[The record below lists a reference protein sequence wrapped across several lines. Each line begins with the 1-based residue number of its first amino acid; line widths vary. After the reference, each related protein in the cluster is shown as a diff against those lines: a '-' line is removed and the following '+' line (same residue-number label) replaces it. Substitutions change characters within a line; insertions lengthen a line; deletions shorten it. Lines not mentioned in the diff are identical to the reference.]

1 MSDGGLTVLQGMAL
15 DMVASGASPRQIAEA
30 LGIKPHEAVKL
41 SYDLL
46 DKEIITDADQARKLQ
61 VYRLQKLIEAIWQR
75 TIENGGVD
83 DIRNVRELMADMN
96 VLLALNK
103 EIDEKQHARM
113 HSFQLAGYMVAM
125 QGLIAAFKMIA
136 PTAMKEEEWPAW
148 AAEQLEVAQEHMKFE
163 IEE

>member
-1 MSDGGLTVLQGMAL
+1 MSHGGLTVLQGMAL
-15 DMVASGASPRQIAEA
+15 DMVAAGASPRQIAQE
-30 LGIKPHEAVKL
+30 LGIEPHEAVKL

-46 DKEIITDADQARKLQ
+46 DKEIVTDVDQARKLQ
-61 VYRLQKLIEAIWQR
+61 VYRLQKLIEAIWKR
-75 TIENGGVD
+75 TIEDGGVD

-136 PTAMKEEEWPAW
+136 PNAMKEEEWPAW
-148 AAEQLEVAQEHMKFE
+148 AAEQLEAAQTHMQYE